1 MQLHTRHI
9 PNDQYHRHRCE
20 EAKHIYLV
28 HDRSLKP
35 TLLNTVTN
43 VSFMRIHLNSDSQ
56 FPSKGSTQSE
66 LADYGTRRL
75 VKPFN
80 SHETVTPSKYAKT
93 THMHRCQRS
102 GLASTAIQTCY
113 SALRKENSI
122 RLSAFQSTG
131 LDANIYLC
139 VSLASTN

>member
-1 MQLHTRHI
+1 
-9 PNDQYHRHRCE
+9 
-20 EAKHIYLV
+20 
-28 HDRSLKP
+28 
-35 TLLNTVTN
+35 
-43 VSFMRIHLNSDSQ
+43 MRIHLKSESQ

-131 LDANIYLC
+131 LDGNIYLC
-139 VSLASTN
+139 VSLASNETEFQHIKRGTTAFIFRVFLQTLIKYLSNSDL